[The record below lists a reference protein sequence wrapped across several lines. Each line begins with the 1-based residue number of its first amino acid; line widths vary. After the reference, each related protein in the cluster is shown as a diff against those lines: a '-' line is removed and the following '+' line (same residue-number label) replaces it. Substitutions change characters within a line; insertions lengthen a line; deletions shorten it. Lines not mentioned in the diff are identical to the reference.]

1 MTQEIILKYM
11 NSSTKAVN
19 WLASQINDDGSY
31 SVDTQ
36 DLACYYKS
44 PYLFYISGKTEL
56 ANRILNYIKN
66 QFLRANGDLTTQE
79 NYKSENG
86 AFAEY
91 WAYINGWIAIA
102 AQKMGRF
109 DVAYPVYQ
117 YLSSFYYPKSGG
129 FTTNK
134 PFQNGENVVDV
145 LTTAHLGLT
154 CLYFGD
160 LERAKNAG
168 KLLDKFMNIQPDIK
182 SGFYLRMND
191 EEKLILDFYEDVSLF
206 FQVSATHP
214 NQAYFM
220 IGYPLAF
227 LANLYRSSGDK
238 FYLNTANKYLDFA
251 WSCYENIRSFYFS
264 HKVAWGAAIIANLTG
279 EIKAVELSKSIADYL
294 LSIQTE
300 AGAWLTEQPAYSY
313 FDQTTEIAI
322 WLREIATEISK
333 IC

>member
-1 MTQEIILKYM
+1 MTQKIILKYID
-11 NSSTKAVN
+11 SSIKAVN
-19 WLASQINDDGSY
+19 WLESQMNDDGSY
-31 SVDTQ
+31 SLGNQ

-44 PYLFYISGKTEL
+44 PYLFYISGKIEV

-79 NYKSENG
+79 NYKSENA
-86 AFAEY
+86 AFTEY
-91 WAYINGWIAIA
+91 WGYINGWIAIA

-109 DVAYPVYQ
+109 DIAYPVYQ
-117 YLSSFYYPKSGG
+117 YLTSFYHPELGG

-134 PFQNGENVVDV
+134 PFEKGENVVDV

-160 LERAKNAG
+160 LETAKKAG
-168 KLLDKFMNIQPDIK
+168 KLLDKFMNIQPDIN

-191 EEKLILDFYEDVSLF
+191 DEKLILDFSEDVSLF
-206 FQVSATHP
+206 FQVSPTQP

-227 LANLYRSSGDK
+227 FANLYRSTGDN

-251 WSCYENIRSFYFS
+251 LSCHENIRSFYFS

-279 EIKAVELSKSIADYL
+279 EIKATELSKSIAEHL

-300 AGAWLTEQPAYSY
+300 TGAWLTEQPAYSY
-313 FDQTTEIAI
+313 FDQTAEIAI
-322 WLREIATEISK
+322 WLR
-333 IC
+333 

>member
-1 MTQEIILKYM
+1 MTQKIILKYID
-11 NSSTKAVN
+11 SSIKAVN
-19 WLASQINDDGSY
+19 WLESKINDDGSY
-31 SVDTQ
+31 SLEIQ

-44 PYLFYISGKTEL
+44 PYLFYISGKIEL

-66 QFLRANGDLTTQE
+66 HFLRVNGDLTTQE
-79 NYKSENG
+79 NYKSENP

-109 DVAYPVYQ
+109 DVSYPVYQ
-117 YLSSFYYPKSGG
+117 YLTSFYHPELGG

-134 PFQNGENVVDV
+134 PFAKSENVVDV

-160 LERAKNAG
+160 LERAKKAG
-168 KLLDKFMNIQPDIK
+168 KLLDTFVNIQPDIN

-191 EEKLILDFYEDVSLF
+191 EEKLIVDFSEDVSLF
-206 FQVSATHP
+206 FQISATQP

-227 LANLYRSSGDK
+227 LANLYKSTGDN
-238 FYLNTANKYLDFA
+238 FYLNTAQKYLDFA
-251 WSCYENIRSFYFS
+251 LSCHENIRSFYFS

-279 EIKAVELSKSIADYL
+279 EIKATELSKTIADYL
-294 LSIQTE
+294 LTIQTE
-300 AGAWLTEQPAYSY
+300 TGAWLTEKPAYSY
-313 FDQTTEIAI
+313 VYQTAEIAI
-322 WLREIATEISK
+322 WLREIATEI
-333 IC
+333 INN